1 MRRLRDHV
9 LTLAVVLGLGACAL
23 TPDYQRPDLELPEQY
38 AEPVST
44 DPSFA
49 NLPWWSLFADEALV
63 AHIDTALANNK
74 DVAIALARVN
84 EAYAQV
90 RVVRA
95 NQYPFVDIQARG
107 GRLQDSE
114 RINPLSGG
122 DDTEN
127 YDVTAFASF
136 ELDLWGR
143 LRRATEAARADL
155 LATDAS
161 RRNVTI
167 SLVAAVAT
175 TYFLLRDL
183 DNRLEIAR
191 RTFESREE
199 SLRIIRARFEKGI
212 VPELDV
218 AQAEGQA
225 SDAQAA
231 IASFER
237 QDRQVENA
245 LRLLLGS
252 YPGPIAR
259 GPSIEGQK
267 MIGDVP
273 PGLPLELL
281 ERRPDVQEAEQR
293 LAAET
298 ARIGVARAA
307 RLPTLTLTGAYGSQ
321 TDEFSDLLSS
331 GSEQWSFFGN
341 LFAPIFNSGQLRSV
355 EEAQRARTEQALGAY
370 EQTVLDA
377 MRDVDDALIAV
388 RTWKDEH
395 EARLRQLNAS
405 SIAARLSRARYDG
418 GVVSY
423 LEVLETQRSEFD
435 SALLESRTRQERL
448 SAVVRLYRALGGGWS
463 PQR

>member
-1 MRRLRDHV
+1 MSKLRV
-9 LTLAVVLGLGACAL
+9 LLLVPVIGFGIGACTL
-23 TPDYQRPDLELPEQY
+23 TPDYERPDLGVPEKY
-38 AEPVST
+38 REPGPT
-44 DPSFA
+44 EPSFA
-49 NLPWWSLFADEALV
+49 NLPWWSLFEDETLV
-63 AHIDTALANNK
+63 AHINTALESNK

-90 RVVRA
+90 GVVRA
-95 NQYPFVDIQARG
+95 NQYPFVSVEARG
-107 GRLQDSE
+107 GRYQDSE
-114 RINPLSGG
+114 QINPLTGG
-122 DDTEN
+122 EDNDN

-136 ELDLWGR
+136 EIDLWGR

-155 LATDAS
+155 LAAEATQ
-161 RRNVTI
+161 RNVTI
-167 SLVAAVAT
+167 SLVAAVAN

-183 DNRLEIAR
+183 DNRLAIAR

-225 SDAQAA
+225 ADAQAA
-231 IASFER
+231 IATFER

-245 LRLLLGS
+245 LRVLLGA
-252 YPGPIAR
+252 YPGAISR
-259 GPSIEGQK
+259 GPSIEQQK
-267 MIGDVP
+267 ILADVP
-273 PGLPLELL
+273 AGIPLELL

-307 RLPTLTLTGAYGSQ
+307 RLPTLSLTGAYGSQ

-331 GSEQWSFFGN
+331 SAEQWSFFGN
-341 LFAPIFNSGQLRSV
+341 IFAPIFNSGQLKSV
-355 EEAQRARTEQALGAY
+355 EQAQRARTEQALGVY
-370 EQTVLDA
+370 ERTVLDA
-377 MRDVDDALIAV
+377 MREVDDALIAV
-388 RTWKDEH
+388 STWKAEH
-395 EARLRQLNAS
+395 EARARQLAAAH
-405 SIAARLSRARYDG
+405 IAARLSRARYDG

-435 SALLESRTRQERL
+435 SALLESLARQQRL
-448 SAVVRLYRALGGGWS
+448 NAVVTLYRALGGGWS
-463 PQR
+463 PQP